1 MDKNLNENKTTKKL
15 ESTKK
20 MHIKNNNFNLELSL
34 NKILP
39 KIESQISTNIYYSTP
54 LSFIDYSSEKN
65 DSKEISENIKKV
77 NKTEIL
83 GKSEDEK
90 EMENLFEIFGECSSQ
105 DDDEQEIK
113 FLKKK
118 RNHFDDFDDNDLS
131 FLFEK
136 NKFAQIK
143 ANK

>member
-83 GKSEDEK
+83 GKSEEEK
-90 EMENLFEIFGECSSQ
+90 EMENLFDIFGECSSQ

-113 FLKKK
+113 FLNKK

-136 NKFAQIK
+136 NKFSQIK
-143 ANK
+143 TNK

>member
-113 FLKKK
+113 FLNKK

-143 ANK
+143 TNK